1 MKQLNRNTVSV
12 QKRPIKVLQFGE
24 GNFLRGFVDWIFD
37 ILNEKTD
44 FNGDIQIVQPIENGM
59 EMLINQQE
67 GLYHVLLEG
76 LLDHKKTQKT
86 RLITSVRGVLNPYKD
101 YKAFLKL
108 GKNPDLEFIISNTT
122 ESGIALDERDKD
134 FNTLPNSFPGKLTAL
149 LFYRFLHLKG
159 DNIKPI
165 TIIPCELIDR
175 NGDKLK
181 ENILRYAWIWRL
193 PDGFK
198 IWLDK
203 NVSFCNTLV
212 DRIVP
217 GFPRDTI
224 KTVQKNIGYEDHL
237 VVKAEP
243 FHLWV
248 IETPNDNIH
257 QKLPIEGTGLNIK
270 YVTDKTPYRTRK
282 VRILNGAHT
291 ALVPFGYLNGI
302 RFVREAVEN
311 ELTISFLHQIIFD
324 EIIPTLDL
332 PKEELEYFAE
342 AVIERFKN
350 PFIDHLL
357 ISIALNSISKFKVRV
372 LPTILSYLERKGKLP
387 EKLVQSFAWLLV
399 FYRGYYDDKT
409 IPLKDDQ
416 SVISFFQEIWKN
428 EDLDTIIEKILENT
442 MLWDTNLNK
451 VPLLHATLSHEIK
464 NILLKTVF

>member
-1 MKQLNRNTVSV
+1 MKLLNRNTVIV
-12 QKRPIKVLQFGE
+12 KERPIKVLQFGE

-44 FNGDIQIVQPIENGM
+44 FNGDIQIVQPIKNG
-59 EMLINQQE
+59 LGTIINEQD

-76 LLDHKKTQKT
+76 LLNNKRIQKT
-86 RLITSVRGVLNPYKD
+86 RLIKCIRDVLNPYED

-122 ESGIALDERDKD
+122 EAGITFDDNDED

-149 LFYRFLHLKG
+149 LYYRFLHLK
-159 DNIKPI
+159 DTHSKPL

-181 ENILRYAWIWRL
+181 EIVTRYASIWKL
-193 PDGFK
+193 PDRFSA
-198 IWLDK
+198 WLNK

-217 GFPRDTI
+217 GFPKDSI
-224 KTVQKNIGYEDHL
+224 KTIQNNIGFEDNL

-248 IETPNDNIH
+248 IETPNDPIY

-270 YVTDKTPYRTRK
+270 YVSDQTPYRTRK

-291 ALVPFGYLNGI
+291 ALVPFGYLQGMQL
-302 RFVREAVEN
+302 VRDATEN
-311 ELTISFLHQIIFD
+311 QQIASFIHTIIFD
-324 EIIPTLDL
+324 EIIPAIDL

-350 PFIDHLL
+350 PFIDHQL

-372 LPTILSYLERKGKLP
+372 LPSILSYAEKEGKLP
-387 EKLVQSFAWLLV
+387 EKLVKSFAWLFV
-399 FYRGYYDDKT
+399 FYRGHYDNLE
-409 IPLKDDQ
+409 IPIKDDPYIIDFF
-416 SVISFFQEIWKN
+416 SDVWKEDDIS
-428 EDLDTIIEKILENT
+428 IITQKILENT
-442 MLWDTNLNK
+442 KLWDTDLSK
-451 VPLLHATLSHEIK
+451 IPLLHKTLCQEVKS
-464 NILLKTVF
+464 ILLKKTP